1 MTTVTLDLDDDLVAD
16 LRVEAEQTGD
26 TVEQV
31 AARRLRT
38 SVIDELWRRNDLDE
52 DEAMAIAV
60 EAVREVRAERARKAR
75 SA

>member
-1 MTTVTLDLDDDLVAD
+1 MTTVTLDLDDDVVAD
-16 LRVEAEQTGD
+16 LRAEAERTGD

-38 SVIDELWRRNDLDE
+38 SVIDELWSQNDLDE

-60 EAVREVRAERARKAR
+60 EVVREVRADRDREAR

>member
-1 MTTVTLDLDDDLVAD
+1 MTLDLDDDVVAN
-16 LRVEAEQTGD
+16 LRAEADRTGD

-38 SVIDELWRRNDLDE
+38 SVIDELWSRNDLDE
-52 DEAMAIAV
+52 DQAMAIAL
-60 EAVREVRAERARKAR
+60 EAVGEVRAERDREAR